1 MIHKFNHLFGNEG
14 GFLMP
19 GFNGAPDA
27 PLRGGERKNG
37 GAKQEWSRLTAPN
50 EQSRI

>member
-19 GFNGAPDA
+19 DFNGVPEK
-27 PLRGGERKNG
+27 PLLLGERKNG
-37 GAKQEWSRLTAPN
+37 GAIRERSRLTATN